1 VKITRLETLCLS
13 RMHEPERQWITGRS
27 RTVKADCAI
36 VVIHTDDGQTGIGEA
51 SAYGWPLLIREWV
64 DWLAPGLVGRDPR
77 DPTLVPHPNG
87 LSRPYDAA
95 VAGIDCALW
104 DLKGK
109 LAGARVSEL
118 LTAEGPL
125 SGRKPLAR
133 VRLYA
138 SSGCRYDWRHRPEQL
153 IEEALGYVEQGY
165 TAMKFR
171 IGTEWAWDGVT
182 VDRFLGLVREL
193 AQAVEGGPGKPGLEL
208 MLDGNCRLSE
218 EQALPIAVELDRL
231 GFVWFEEPINRDNI
245 DGYARLAAAVEMP
258 ITGGETF
265 TTVEQFRPYLERKAY
280 DLVQPDAGLCGLSE
294 AARIAQVATRYGAD
308 VCPHSWHN
316 GLMAMAHGHYVA
328 ALPNPRVVEVCE
340 IQGPL
345 QWGILTD
352 KPAIAGGWLVLPDR
366 PGLGVELAEDLERRF
381 PYVEG
386 HYAIQVQR

>member
-1 VKITRLETLCLS
+1 MRITRLETLCLS
-13 RMHEPERQWITGRS
+13 RLHEPERQWFTARS
-27 RTVKADCAI
+27 RTIKADCAI
-36 VVIHTDDGQTGIGEA
+36 VVIHTDEGLTGIGEA
-51 SAYGWPLLIREWV
+51 SAYGWPRLIREWV
-64 DWLAPGLVGRDPR
+64 DWLAPEMVGRDPR
-77 DPTLVPHPNG
+77 DPSIVPHPNG

-109 LAGARVSEL
+109 LAGVRVCDL
-118 LTAEGPL
+118 LVADGPL
-125 SGRKPLAR
+125 AGGPALEK

-138 SSGCRYDWRHRPEQL
+138 SSGCRYDWRRNPGQL
-153 IEEALGYVEQGY
+153 IEEALGYVAQGY

-171 IGTEWAWDGVT
+171 IGTQWTWDGVT

-193 AQAVEGGPGKPGLEL
+193 AQAVDGRMEL
-208 MLDGNCRLSE
+208 MLDGNCRLTE

-231 GFVWFEEPINRDNI
+231 GFAWFEEPIPREQI

-265 TTVEQFRPYLERKAY
+265 TTVEEFRPYLERRAY
-280 DLVQPDAGLCGLSE
+280 DLVQPDAALCGLSE

-316 GLMAMAHGHYVA
+316 GLMAMAHAHYVA
-328 ALPNPRVVEVCE
+328 ALPNPRVVELCV

-345 QWGILTD
+345 QWGILAD
-352 KPAIAGGWLVLPDR
+352 KPAIEQGWLALPDR
-366 PGLGVELAEDLERRF
+366 AGWGVELAEGLEQRF
-381 PYVEG
+381 PYIEG